1 MSASIRW
8 FALFA
13 LALTTAAWAQ
23 VSTGTIAGI
32 VEDSSGAV
40 VPNADVTI
48 KNAATGEARAT
59 RTNATGEF
67 NVPFLQP
74 GAYAL
79 TAAAGGFKTKT
90 LSGIT
95 LQVDQTANFRITL
108 EVGAASETVEVTGT
122 APLVD
127 SATSSLGQVIENKQI
142 TDLPL
147 NGRNPFA
154 LGLLSGNTTPM
165 FGMQSN
171 LPFIA
176 GGGRFS
182 ANEVTLD
189 GVDNNTVSNAGNI
202 GRNGI
207 AVVPS
212 VDAVQEFKVKT
223 STFSAEFGHAAGAV
237 VNATIKSG
245 TNQFHGTVFEFLRNN
260 ALDANN
266 FFTNA
271 AGQPRAP
278 FHQNQFGAAVGGPVW
293 IPKLYNGHNRTFFF
307 ADYQGTRQSTAAG
320 SSITDVP
327 PAALRTGDFSSVKT
341 AIYDPA
347 TRRVGPNGVV
357 IADPFVGNVIPQSR
371 INASSAAVA
380 GLIPLPNFGGAGA
393 LARNYFFQ
401 PAQFSNTD
409 QGDIRVDQTLSA
421 KNNFY
426 GRFSISANSK
436 PAVGSFPGFIGGG
449 ASSID
454 DAAQGVLSDVHIFT
468 PTLVNEFRFGYV
480 RHNGSLFGTGQ
491 NGEAFAQQHNIAMF
505 PAPILGFPSIAFNY
519 SGQLSGTAEFSGW
532 GGGDPNLNVENRFQ
546 WSDNL
551 SWTRGKHT
559 LKFGADLR
567 RDRFDTVKGTPFFG
581 QEIYGATFTSS
592 SNAAGSGL
600 PFADFLLGYPTF
612 IQGTPMLDWGRQRSI
627 YAGGFVQDDWKI
639 SKSLT
644 LNLGVRYEL
653 FTQPVDARD
662 LGSLFNVQN
671 GQYALPG
678 KNGYSRAIVDGD
690 HNNFGPRAGF
700 AWQANSKLVL
710 RGGYGLFYGERDQN
724 QQVTQFS
731 GNLPNVPVVSLPAI
745 SAAQTVTPPYTIN
758 TPIKVV
764 PTDPSLAS
772 FTPANPFVGTIRSAG
787 FHDSRDPML
796 HQFNFD
802 IQYQLTSS
810 LLLEASYSGAL
821 GRDLSSLFI
830 NGNQIPFS
838 QALAGNNKQANR
850 PFPNI
855 NGTVIVTY
863 STASNDYNSAN
874 FRLEKRYSKGLALL
888 VNYTIQKNLE
898 SGGAGPDAYTQNG
911 GTSIAMDTYNIA
923 RERSYAP
930 IDIPQIFSGSAAY
943 ELPFGPGKSWLA
955 HGGIAGKVI
964 GGWQVNT
971 IVTLRGGFPTD
982 IRTNVLPPVF
992 NTFNVPD
999 RVTGQSMLLPNAN
1012 VDGYFNPAA
1021 FTVPGTVQSSTGA
1034 AIQEFGNAARRVA
1047 RGPGSKNADLSIFK
1061 NTTFGERA
1069 MLQFRAELFNFTNT
1083 PTFFLPA
1090 ASSPTLTCI
1099 GAPGSACNSNNP
1111 SFGKLSS
1118 GTATGRQIQFGLKL
1132 YF

>member
-1 MSASIRW
+1 MSACIR
-8 FALFA
+8 L
-13 LALTTAAWAQ
+13 LMLLVLGLLSAWAQ
-23 VSTGTIAGI
+23 VSTGTIVGV
-32 VEDSSGAV
+32 VEDTSGAV
-40 VPNADVTI
+40 IPNAEVAI
-48 KNAATGEARAT
+48 KQTATGEVRTT
-59 RTNATGEF
+59 RTNASGEF
-67 NVPFLQP
+67 NVPFLHP
-74 GAYAL
+74 GDYSL
-79 TAAAGGFKTKT
+79 TATMGGFKTKT
-90 LSGIT
+90 QNGIT
-95 LQVDQTANFRITL
+95 LQVDQTANLRITL
-108 EVGAASETVEVTGT
+108 DVGAPSETVEVTAA

-127 SATSSLGQVIENKQI
+127 SATSSLGQVIANKQI
-142 TDLPL
+142 IDLPL
-147 NGRNPFA
+147 NGRNAFA

-165 FGMQSN
+165 FGMGSN

-189 GVDNNTVSNAGNI
+189 GVDNNTVSNAGSI

-245 TNQFHGTVFEFLRNN
+245 SNQFHGTVFEFLRNN
-260 ALDANN
+260 ILDANN

-278 FHQNQFGAAVGGPVW
+278 FHQNQFGGAVGGPVL
-293 IPKLYNGHNRTFFF
+293 IPKLYNGRNRTFFF
-307 ADYQGTRQSTAAG
+307 ADYQGTRQNTSAG
-320 SSITDVP
+320 TTVTDVP
-327 PAALRTGDFSSVKT
+327 PAALRNGDFSSVKT
-341 AIYDPA
+341 AIYDPS
-347 TRRVGPNGVV
+347 TRRVGPSGVV
-357 IADPFVGNVIPQSR
+357 IATPFPGNIIPQNQLNKTST
-371 INASSAAVA
+371 AVA
-380 GLIPLPNFGGAGA
+380 GLVPLPNFGAPGA
-393 LARNYFFQ
+393 LARNFFYQ
-401 PAQFSNTD
+401 PSQFSNTD
-409 QGDIRVDQTLSA
+409 QGDVRVDQTLSA
-421 KNNFY
+421 NNNFY
-426 GRFSISANSK
+426 ARFSISENSK

-449 ASSID
+449 TSSID
-454 DAAQGVLSDVHIFT
+454 DGVQAVLSDVHIFS

-480 RHNGSLFGTGQ
+480 RHNGSIFGTGQ
-491 NGEAFAQQHNIAMF
+491 DGVGFARQNNMALF
-505 PAPILGFPSIAFNY
+505 PAPLLGFPSIAFNY

-532 GGGDPNLNVENRFQ
+532 GGGDPNLNIENRFQ

-551 SWTRGKHT
+551 SWMRGKHAW
-559 LKFGADLR
+559 KFGADLR
-567 RDRFDTVKGTPFFG
+567 RARFDTLKGTPFFG

-592 SNAAGSGL
+592 ANAPGSGL
-600 PFADFLLGYPTF
+600 PFADFLLGDPSF

-627 YAGGFVQDDWKI
+627 YAGGFAQDDWKVT
-639 SKSLT
+639 KNFT
-644 LNLGVRYEL
+644 LNLGLRYEL

-662 LGSLFNVQN
+662 LGSLFNIRN

-678 KNGYSRAIVDGD
+678 QNGYSRAIVDGD
-690 HNNFGPRAGF
+690 HNNFGPRVGF
-700 AWQANSKLVL
+700 AWQASSKLVL
-710 RGGYGLFYGERDQN
+710 RGGYGLFFGERDQN

-731 GNLPNVPVVSLPAI
+731 GNLPNVPVVSLPSI
-745 SAAQTVTPPYTIN
+745 SATQTVSPPYTIN
-758 TPIKVV
+758 TPITVV

-787 FHDSRDPML
+787 FHDARDPAL

-810 LLLEASYSGAL
+810 ILLETSYSGAL

-830 NGNQIPFS
+830 NENQIPFS
-838 QALAGNNKQANR
+838 QALTGNNKQANR
-850 PFPNI
+850 PFPYI
-855 NGTVIVTY
+855 NGTVIPTF
-863 STASNDYNSAN
+863 STASNNYNSAN

-898 SGGAGPDAYTQNG
+898 SGGAGPDAYVQNG
-911 GTSIAMDTYNIA
+911 GTSVAMDTYNIA

-943 ELPFGPGKSWLA
+943 ELPFGPGKPFLS
-955 HGGIAGKVI
+955 HGGFVGKIV
-964 GGWQVNT
+964 GGWQVNG

-982 IRTNVLPPVF
+982 IRTNVLPPIF
-992 NTFNVPD
+992 NTFNVAD
-999 RVTGQSMLLPNAN
+999 RVAGQSMVLSDAS
-1012 VDGYFNPAA
+1012 VDAYFNPAA
-1021 FTVPGTVQSSTGA
+1021 FRVPGTIPSSTGA
-1034 AIQEFGNAARRVA
+1034 PIQEFGDAARRVA
-1047 RGPGSKNADLSIFK
+1047 RGPGSKNADISLFK
-1061 NTTFGERA
+1061 NTTIGERC
-1069 MLQFRAELFNFTNT
+1069 MLQLRAEFFNFTNT
-1083 PTFFLPA
+1083 PTFYLPSA
-1090 ASSPTLTCI
+1090 NSPTLTCI